1 MKKPY
6 VICHMMSTIDGR
18 IISANWGD
26 AETRNAF
33 SALYEQCH
41 QSFSSQAWM
50 CGRVTMEKDFTK
62 GEQPVPVKAA
72 QPIEREPYIGDKN
85 AGSFAIAVD
94 AKGKLGWKEN
104 AISGDHIIEILTEQV
119 SDEYLYYLQQRGVSY
134 IFAGKEELDF
144 SNALTQIAQ
153 LFPIETIMLEGGGHI
168 NGSLLNEGLI
178 DELSLLLLPI
188 VDGTPKSPTS
198 FEISEYLQKKPATPL
213 RLTGVEQLEHGVLWL
228 RYRVN
233 TPT

>member
-26 AETRNAF
+26 AETRKAF

-41 QSFSSQAWM
+41 QSFNSQAWM

-62 GEQPVPVKAA
+62 GEQSVPVKPA
-72 QPIEREPYIGDKN
+72 QPIGREPYVGDKN

-198 FEISEYLQKKPATPL
+198 FEVSEYLQKAPATPL
-213 RLTGVEQLEHGVLWL
+213 QLTGAEQLEHGVLWL

-233 TPT
+233 THA